1 MPDRDFRSAIT
12 PTEHRRAQPLREA
25 DDIKSLRHGIEALRM
40 AASRGTVSTT
50 EVATACGV
58 SRPAGYRLLQTLQ
71 REGYLAAQGT
81 GRQIRYRLTLRVRE
95 LSHGYEGGV
104 LVLDAAIPIM
114 IEWTRENGWPLALS
128 TPAGDHSI
136 CRFATDP
143 TAARALIRYRA
154 GVTMTALMS
163 ASAMVCLAYQSA
175 AIQTEAIRRMIGAP
189 LPAYARARS
198 SADIATLLQQTR
210 RNGYAAFYPDGLR
223 EASLAVPV
231 WLDGALSASL
241 AMRFMLVAAG
251 GSSGHAQRL
260 RILRGLC
267 ERITSR
273 AEVLLHA

>member
-1 MPDRDFRSAIT
+1 MPGRDFRSVVT
-12 PTEHRRAQPLREA
+12 DTEHRRDRPLREA
-25 DDIKSLRHGIEALRM
+25 DDIKSLRHGIEVLRM
-40 AASRGTVSTT
+40 AASLGTVSTT
-50 EVATACGV
+50 EVASACGV

-81 GRQIRYRLTLRVRE
+81 GRHIRYRLTPRIRE

-104 LVLDAAIPIM
+104 VVLDAAMPIM
-114 IEWTRENGWPLALS
+114 TEWTRVNGWPLALS

-136 CRFATDP
+136 CLFATDP
-143 TAARALIRYRA
+143 TAARVLIRYRA
-154 GVTMTALMS
+154 GATMTALMS
-163 ASAMVCLAYQSA
+163 ASAMVCLAYQSTA
-175 AIQTEAIRRMIGAP
+175 VQADAIRRMVGLP

-198 SADIATLLQQTR
+198 SADIATLLEQTR
-210 RNGYAAFYPDGLR
+210 RNGYAVFHPDGLR

-241 AMRFMLVAAG
+241 AMRFMLVAEG

-267 ERITSR
+267 ERITRR